1 MQLYPTRAAAHIA
14 IASVAMVG
22 VGLIAREPA
31 VVGWGG
37 AMLVAIA
44 LARAVTLVSV
54 ARIRAAGFEM
64 LWTGPKRVIRAPR
77 GGVLELEAEVRNRD
91 TLAARY
97 VKLRAVASSQLHVTI
112 DPPQGE
118 VSASGR
124 LRVIV
129 KVRTPRVGHHG
140 LHGLALEVHGAP
152 GMFEVPLTFANPYG
166 IEVLPRPFTT
176 YLMQARGGRS
186 RLMAAS
192 GRPGPSRGEGSDL
205 RELREHQPGDPFRRI
220 AWKASA
226 RRGTL
231 LVRDFEREE
240 RDVVWL
246 VLDASV
252 DLWAGPVGRA
262 PLDYAIDEASAIATR
277 HLSRGDRVGLY
288 VFAQGPRVVL
298 APDQGPVHAQKL
310 AHALL
315 SATGTYDASR
325 SDLDEGDVALRVM
338 EHLRP
343 LDARGLADVRRGD
356 LDKLAARADAMR
368 SRAPVAAP
376 PPGGKTARERM
387 LRRYLASYGIESP
400 PKTESDRKEAA
411 TSLIDAL
418 TQIGKTK
425 PRPSLI
431 HVIAASPEEALLAR
445 LSDAVRRLLRRGAV
459 VTWSLPQVEPGLL
472 PPWDDPL
479 KKPYEEQDPPLFSS
493 GPSAWE
499 QMAPLVSEAVLVR
512 ASVAHERREK
522 ALRKLGVRVMKLKPS
537 RQPSSLANDAGPA
550 EPALPASGVATSDRV
565 GGAAPSPP
573 TASPDGQE

>member
-14 IASVAMVG
+14 IASVAVVG
-22 VGLIAREPA
+22 VGLLAREPSI
-31 VVGWGG
+31 VGWGG
-37 AMLVAIA
+37 GMLLAIA

-64 LWTGPKRVIRAPR
+64 LWTGQKRVVRAPR
-77 GGVLELEAEVRNRD
+77 GGEIELTAEVRNRD

-112 DPPQGE
+112 EPDQGE

-124 LRVIV
+124 LRVSV
-129 KVRTPRVGHHG
+129 KVRAPRVGHHG

-166 IEVLPRPFTT
+166 VEVLPRPFAT
-176 YLMQARGGRS
+176 YLTQPRGGRS
-186 RLMAAS
+186 RLSAAS
-192 GRPGPSRGEGSDL
+192 GRPGPARGEGSDL

-252 DLWAGPVGRA
+252 ELWSGPVGRA
-262 PLDYAIDEASAIATR
+262 PLDFAIDEAAAIATR
-277 HLSRGDRVGLY
+277 HLGRGDRVGLY
-288 VFAQGPRVVL
+288 VFAAGPRVCIT
-298 APDQGPVHAQKL
+298 PDQGPVHAQKL

-315 SATGTYDASR
+315 SATSTYDAAR
-325 SDLDEGDVALRVM
+325 SDLDEHDVALRVM

-343 LDARGLADVRRGD
+343 LDSRGLSDIRRGD

-368 SRAPVAAP
+368 ARAPFAAAI
-376 PPGGKTARERM
+376 PGGKTVRERM

-400 PKTESDRKEAA
+400 PKAESDRKEAA
-411 TSLIDAL
+411 SALLDAL
-418 TQIGKTK
+418 SAIAKTK
-425 PRPSLI
+425 PRASMI
-431 HVIAASPEEALLAR
+431 HVIAASPDEPHIDR
-445 LSDAVRRLLRRGAV
+445 LSDSVKRLMRRGATV
-459 VTWSLPQVEPGLL
+459 FWSLPQLEPALR

-479 KKPYEEQDPPLFSS
+479 KTPYEERDPPIFSD

-499 QMAPLVSEAVLVR
+499 QMAPVVSDAVLVR
-512 ASVAHERREK
+512 ARVAQQRREK
-522 ALRKLGVRVMKLKPS
+522 ALRKLGVRVVMVKPPQL
-537 RQPSSLANDAGPA
+537 RAAATEQDPADA
-550 EPALPASGVATSDRV
+550 
-565 GGAAPSPP
+565 
-573 TASPDGQE
+573 PDKA